1 MTDLFTHAAEFPET
15 DLHSDAYRRIADH
28 IAGGTLDRTI
38 LNAEA
43 AKVYQGTNAD
53 GAWTQRD
60 SFELMERGLVRN
72 ARRSRPIAGLEA
84 LAPLTALLDT
94 LPTQT
99 VRSENQIRYQQFS
112 TPLDL
117 AALVVLLAQPSSADI
132 VLEPSAGNG
141 NLAAFLPPVA
151 ALHLNELAEAR
162 HQALARLFPEA
173 RVTHFDAAMLA
184 AHLDPQVRPSLIVM
198 NPPFA
203 RSEGR
208 GKDCHA
214 AVRHLRAA
222 LQRLAPGG
230 RLVAVMPDWFE
241 PRPAMDT
248 IYDATFAGCTVLDA
262 YRVGRCYRK
271 QGTGVAVR
279 LYVVD
284 KRPGRIRPPVED
296 CETVAELAR
305 LVRIRPRGAAS
316 KAPHGPVAKPSLFKA
331 IRSSRTTPVR
341 QSLTPIR
348 NDVLPV
354 RYTPL
359 EVPRPLGE
367 QAGVYIPY
375 RPSRI
380 DLHDAGTHPS
390 ALVESVAM
398 ASIAA
403 PIPTYQPR
411 LHERIVSERRL
422 SEAQLETIVYAG
434 NAWTQFLPGRFV
446 PDKEGVGL
454 CVHEDGRAYR
464 MGYFLGD
471 GTGAGKGRQIS
482 GCILDNWVSG
492 RRRSIWVSKNEQLL
506 EDARRDWQAIGG
518 MSADVQP
525 LSNWKI
531 DEAVTM
537 TQGILFVTYPTLR
550 SQRQNASRLRQILEW
565 AGEDFE
571 GVIAFDESHEM
582 GGVAG
587 GEGALGK
594 TSGSQQGVAGVLL
607 QNHLP
612 DARVLYAS
620 ATGASDV
627 NNLAYAVRL
636 PLWGPGTSFATRE
649 NFISEI
655 RSGGIAAME
664 LVSRDL
670 KALGLYQS
678 RALSFAGVEYDV
690 LKHELRPDQ
699 IEIYDAYADAWA
711 VIHRNVEAALAST
724 GVVDDV
730 DGSTLNSGAKAAAR
744 SRLESCKQR
753 FFNQL
758 LLSMKLPT
766 IIAAT
771 DRHLAEGLSV
781 VIQLVTTGES
791 ILDRRLTGLSPDERA
806 RLEIDLSPREY
817 VIDYLDRAFP
827 TQQMTVFTDETGKA
841 YSRPLFTDEGA
852 PVHNQA
858 ARAAK
863 QSLIETLCAMPPI
876 KSALDALIEH
886 YGTDALAEV
895 TGRTK
900 RLIALRDGSQKLESR
915 SARTN
920 QSEAAAFMAKQKR
933 ILAFSDA
940 GGTGRSYHA
949 SLDALNQE
957 QRAHLLVEP
966 GWRADRA
973 IQGLGRTHRTHQAA
987 TPLFRPCTTDCKG
1000 ELRFT
1005 STIARRLDALGALT
1019 RGQRQTGGQNLFDPA
1034 DNLES
1039 EYARAALVS
1048 WFGLLHGGKLKSTT
1062 MSDFQERS
1070 GLTLI
1075 CEDGCLVEDL
1085 PPITRWLNRIL
1096 ALPIGLQNSIF
1107 EEFLGLVEAR
1117 VSAARDAGTLDVGVE
1132 TIAVDKASVSEDVI
1146 LRTDERTGATTHL
1159 LSIAVETAVRPIPLP
1174 RILGIADAIEA
1185 PRFMRNAKSGKV
1197 AFVEDARSLMEETGE
1212 LLRRVTL
1219 TRPTRTQYK
1228 ILEELAQSAWE
1239 PIDRDAFCTL
1249 WEAEAAEA
1257 GAQRVKETV
1266 HLAAGLLLPIW
1277 SSLPRDY
1284 LSVRR
1289 VVDTDGNSWL
1299 GRIVHE
1305 SDVPM
1310 LLKTFGVSSTFQ
1322 VTPEGVLDALDH
1334 KGSTLV
1340 DRPWPM
1346 TLRKSLVNA
1355 ETRIELVGCPYEQ
1368 LAWLKSVGC
1377 FTEVI
1382 SYKTRTFVPVARAAE
1397 IVARILQAA

>member
-1 MTDLFTHAAEFPET
+1 MTDLFSRNT
-15 DLHSDAYRRIADH
+15 DIPSVDQHSDAYSRIADH
-28 IAGGTLDRTI
+28 IASGTLDRTI
-38 LNAEA
+38 LNSEA
-43 AKVYQGTNAD
+43 VRLHGGTNAN
-53 GAWTQRD
+53 GAWSQRD
-60 SFELMERGLVRN
+60 TFELMERGLVRH
-72 ARRSRPIAGLEA
+72 ARRAGPIASPA
-84 LAPLTALLDT
+84 AIAPLSALLES
-94 LPTQT
+94 LPSQT
-99 VRSENQIRYQQFS
+99 VRSEEQIHYQQFS

-117 AALVVLLAQPSSADI
+117 AALAVLLGQPCSADV

-141 NLAAFLPPVA
+141 NLAALLPPVA
-151 ALHLNELAEAR
+151 ALHLNELADGR
-162 HQALARLFPEA
+162 HQALSRLFPET
-173 RVTHFDAAMLA
+173 RVTQFDAALLA
-184 AHLDPQVRPSLIVM
+184 SHLDDEVQPSLILM

-203 RSEGR
+203 RSVGR
-208 GKDCHA
+208 GKDRYA

-222 LQRLAPGG
+222 LQRLATGG
-230 RLVAVMPDWFE
+230 RLVAIMPDWFE
-241 PRPAMDT
+241 HGTAMET
-248 IYDATFAGCTVLDA
+248 IYDATFAGCTVRDA
-262 YRVGRCYRK
+262 YRLRRCYHK
-271 QGTGVAVR
+271 QGTSVAVR

-284 KRPGRIRPPVED
+284 KRAGATRASVVD
-296 CETVAELAR
+296 CETVADLAGH
-305 LVRIRPRGAAS
+305 VEIRPRVSVSQGAG
-316 KAPHGPVAKPSLFKA
+316 APAAKPTLFKA
-331 IRSSRTTPVR
+331 VRSNRAAPVR
-341 QSLTPIR
+341 TALTPKR
-348 NDVLPV
+348 NEVLPV
-354 RYTPL
+354 RYRPL
-359 EVPRPLGE
+359 ETPRPLGE

-380 DLHDAGTHPS
+380 DLHDAGTHPT

-434 NAWTQFLPGRFV
+434 SAWTQFLPGHFV

-454 CVHEDGRAYR
+454 SIHEDGRAYR

-471 GTGAGKGRQIS
+471 GTGAGKGRQIA
-482 GCILDNWVSG
+482 GCILDSWVSG
-492 RRRSIWVSKNEQLL
+492 RRRNIWVSKNEQLL

-531 DEAVTM
+531 DQPVTM
-537 TQGILFVTYPTLR
+537 TEGILFVTYPTLR
-550 SQRQNASRLRQILEW
+550 SQRQDASRLRQILEW

-594 TSGSQQGVAGVLL
+594 TAGSQQGIAGVLL

-636 PLWGPGTSFATRE
+636 PLWGPGTSFAGRE

-690 LKHELRPDQ
+690 LKHELRADQ

-730 DGSTLNSGAKAAAR
+730 DGTTLNSGAKAAAR

-771 DRHLAEGLSV
+771 DEHLAQGLSV

-791 ILDRRLTGLSPDERA
+791 ILDRRLNGLSPDERA

-827 TQQMTVFTDETGKA
+827 TQQMQPFTDDTGKT
-841 YSRPLFTDEGA
+841 YSRPLFTDDGA
-852 PVHNQA
+852 PVHNQEA
-858 ARAAK
+858 LAAK

-886 YGTDALAEV
+886 YGTDAFAEV

-900 RLIALRDGSQKLESR
+900 RLVALPDGSQKLESR

-920 QSEAAAFMAKQKR
+920 QAEAAAFMAKQKR

-949 SLDALNQE
+949 SLDVQNQE

-973 IQGLGRTHRTHQAA
+973 IQGLGRTHRTHQAV

-1005 STIARRLDALGALT
+1005 STIARRLDSLGALT

-1039 EYARAALVS
+1039 EYAKAALVS
-1048 WFGLLHGGKLKSTT
+1048 WFGLLHAGKLKSTT
-1062 MSDFQERS
+1062 MKDFQERS
-1070 GLTLI
+1070 GLTLM
-1075 CEDGCLVEDL
+1075 CEDGCLVEEL

-1096 ALPIGLQNSIF
+1096 ALPIGLQNAIF

-1117 VSAARDAGTLDVGVE
+1117 VCAAREAGTLDVGVE
-1132 TIAVDKASVSEDVI
+1132 TIAVDKAGVSEDVI
-1146 LRTDERTGATTHL
+1146 LRTDQRTGATTHL
-1159 LSIAVETAVRPIPLP
+1159 LSIAVETAVRPIPLS
-1174 RILGIADAIEA
+1174 RILGIADSGGA
-1185 PRFMRNAKSGKV
+1185 PRFMRNGKSGKV

-1212 LLRRVTL
+1212 LIRRVTL
-1219 TRPTRTQYK
+1219 TRPTRTEYK
-1228 ILEELAQSAWE
+1228 ILDELAESAWASV
-1239 PIDRDAFCTL
+1239 DRETFCRH

-1257 GAQRVKETV
+1257 STQVVKETV

-1284 LSVRR
+1284 LAVRR
-1289 VVDTDGNSWL
+1289 VVDADGNSWL

-1310 LLKTFGVSSTFQ
+1310 LLKTFGVSSSFQ
-1322 VTPEGVLDALDH
+1322 ITSEGVLSALDQ

-1340 DRPWPM
+1340 ERPWPM
-1346 TLRKSLVNA
+1346 TIRKSLVNG
-1355 ETRIELVGCPYEQ
+1355 ETRIELVDCPYEQ
-1368 LAWLKSVGC
+1368 LAWLKSLGC

-1382 SYKTRTFVPVARAAE
+1382 AYKTRVFVPVARAQA
-1397 IVARILQAA
+1397 IVTLILQAA